1 MIIGLLLLIFAMVV
15 TATSAD
21 SHVAS
26 MLYYDADY
34 VADDSYEEET
44 DTTGEED
51 VSVDATASA
60 VSPKRG
66 RATRGSGE
74 ESLSDLASAAK
85 ASDPVSKRAQQ
96 LYDSIQGDV

>member
-1 MIIGLLLLIFAMVV
+1 MVIGLLLLIFAMVV
-15 TATSAD
+15 TATSAN
-21 SHVAS
+21 SHVAG

-44 DTTGEED
+44 DDMGRED
-51 VSVDATASA
+51 VSADAPASA
-60 VSPKRG
+60 PVPKRG
-66 RATRGSGE
+66 RVPRSSGE